1 MNQEQ
6 KNHPIKSLYELP
18 GSKELLLEVRGRFI
32 QRGETLS
39 AWCEENGISLPN
51 ARKYLRGDRDGVIAR
66 HWRQRIVSAA
76 RGGNEEV

>member
-6 KNHPIKSLYELP
+6 KTHPIKSLYELP

-51 ARKYLRGDRDGVIAR
+51 ARKYLRGDRDEPPAHSALSIPGVLPGR
-66 HWRQRIVSAA
+66 HGA
-76 RGGNEEV
+76 